1 MVAPSLQ
8 VSTELTMH
16 KQLSNPRLLKAL
28 GSVLFALILASNL
41 VSMSHWTEERGVN
54 DDFCYLRQAHLFQR
68 FGLGGFDTSL
78 AKDDDGYV
86 ATRLSSLPGYAGAK
100 IPPCHTFLPASNKYV
115 IQYPPGTGLLLAL
128 FPSGHQVVP
137 LFALST
143 ILIFVFAN
151 MALWSARSQAAI
163 ASSIMFGCLAIYMMI
178 NPTKASYS
186 MAPTMVA
193 CAIIGLLTALFL
205 ADRNRQRIALAAVLG
220 LSLGIAVNF
229 RLANLFLAAGYAVYF
244 LVCFL
249 QQRDRGSLLRGLAFG
264 LMFAVGLSPTL
275 ASNAINAGS
284 MLSTTYSSGD
294 AVSPDIDFEV
304 VKSYLTD
311 LQFVLIVI
319 AVGWTALIWRRGGRD
334 IGLLVGTNLLANVL
348 FFATHPVFTPYYA
361 IPIAALSLWTLVF
374 ATAISRTK
382 CLQTVAPAAPS

>member
-1 MVAPSLQ
+1 
-8 VSTELTMH
+8 MH
-16 KQLSNPRLLKAL
+16 NSLSNPTVLKTLGLL
-28 GSVLFALILASNL
+28 LFALILASNL
-41 VSMSHWTEERGVN
+41 LSMSRWSEERGVN

-68 FGLGGFDTSL
+68 FGLQGLDTSL
-78 AKDDDGYV
+78 AGDDDGYN
-86 ATRLSSLPGYAGAK
+86 ASKLSGLPGYAEAK
-100 IPPCHTFLPASNKYV
+100 IPPCHTFLSASNKHV
-115 IQYPPGTGLLLAL
+115 IQYPPGTGFLLAL

-137 LFALST
+137 LYALST
-143 ILIFVFAN
+143 ILIFGFAN
-151 MALWSARSQAAI
+151 AALWSARSQAAI
-163 ASSIMFGCLAIYMMI
+163 ASSVIFGCLAIYMMI

-193 CAIIGLLTALFL
+193 CAVTGLLTALFL
-205 ADRNRQRIALAAVLG
+205 TDRNKQRISLAAVLG

-249 QQRDRGSLLRGLAFG
+249 QQRDRGSLFRGLAFG
-264 LMFAVGLSPTL
+264 LMFAVGLGPTL

-294 AVSPDIDFEV
+294 AVSPEIDFEV

-311 LQFVLIVI
+311 LQFLLLVV
-319 AVGWTALIWRRGGRD
+319 AVTWTALIWRGASRDVSRDVSRD
-334 IGLLVGTNLLANVL
+334 IALLVGANLLANVL
-348 FFATHPVFTPYYA
+348 FFATHPVFTPYYT

-374 ATAISRTK
+374 ATAIAPMKGPQS
-382 CLQTVAPAAPS
+382 VAPAAPS

>member
-1 MVAPSLQ
+1 
-8 VSTELTMH
+8 MH
-16 KQLSNPRLLKAL
+16 KSLTHPTFVKTL

-41 VSMSHWTEERGVN
+41 VSMSHWTEQRGVN

-78 AKDDDGYV
+78 ARGDDGYN
-86 ATRLSSLPGYAGAK
+86 AARLSGLPGYAEAK
-100 IPPCHTFLPASNKYV
+100 IPPCHTFLPASDKHV
-115 IQYPPGTGLLLAL
+115 IQYPPGTGFLLAL

-143 ILIFVFAN
+143 ILIFGFAN
-151 MALWSARSQAAI
+151 AALWSARSQAAI
-163 ASSIMFGCLAIYMMI
+163 AGAIMFGCLAIYMMI

-193 CAIIGLLTALFL
+193 CAVTGLLTALFL
-205 ADRNRQRIALAAVLG
+205 TDRNRQRISLAIVLG
-220 LSLGIAVNF
+220 LSLGLAVSF
-229 RLANLFLAAGYAVYF
+229 RLANLFLVTGYVVYF
-244 LVCFL
+244 LVSFL
-249 QQRDRGSLLRGLAFG
+249 ERRDTGSLLRGLAFG
-264 LMFAVGLSPTL
+264 LMFVVGLAPTL

-319 AVGWTALIWRRGGRD
+319 AVAWTALIWRRGGRD
-334 IGLLVGTNLLANVL
+334 IGLLVGSNLAANVL
-348 FFATHPVFTPYYA
+348 FFATHPIFTPYYT

-374 ATAISRTK
+374 AAAIAPMK
-382 CLQTVAPAAPS
+382 GPQAVASAAPS